1 MSVDANTLRHA
12 MRQWASGVS
21 IVSAR
26 HAEQQHGMTVN
37 SFISVSLEPPRV
49 LVSLERGRHTH
60 ELVERSG
67 YFGVSVLSDQH
78 KELSDRFA
86 GRLTESGDRFAGL
99 ETFRLV
105 TETPLLSV
113 ALAAFDCRVIATHPV
128 GTHTLFI
135 GEVLAIQN
143 QEGGS
148 PLLYFNQAYHKLND
162 GG

>member
-1 MSVDANTLRHA
+1 MEDQAIVDY
-12 MRQWASGVS
+12 QSGPRR
-21 IVSAR
+21 SAPSDAVR
-26 HAEQQHGMTVN
+26 FDGP
-37 SFISVSLEPPRV
+37 SLSKTGELATNPVPADA
-49 LVSLERGRHTH
+49 VSLERGRHTH